1 MRWAWADEMTS
12 TCLIGSPLSG
22 WVIPLAQIPD
32 PVFAQGM
39 AGDGLAIDPTGSLLC
54 APFDGIVRCNPANA
68 HAMSICSP
76 DGIEVLMHVGIDTVL
91 LKGQGFRPLVADGDT
106 VKAGQALLEFDLD
119 LVAGRAASA
128 VTPVLLVSG
137 NARIIQR
144 NVNTAIAV
152 GDVLYEV
159 ERATGQET
167 AIENTDGTIRSTL
180 TVTFEQGMHARP
192 AAALAALLRPYHAAV
207 HLIRD
212 SKRANARSMVAVMS
226 LGIKHGDA
234 IVLEVSGSDAEAA
247 MAAAL
252 GYFDAESENPD
263 SEPLQ
268 QAVVSP
274 SLPGNG
280 ILHAVIASRG
290 LAVGKAFHLVNKAI
304 AVAEQGSGV
313 HAELQSLQRALDR
326 LKFHLTRQQGDAAD
340 HRHAIVEAH
349 IGLLDDPALA
359 EHAESLIRQGKS
371 AGFGWQQ
378 ATASVIAAL
387 AVMDN
392 AYIKERI
399 ADFRDIEQG
408 VLKALAGHDLEA
420 VQRLP
425 DQCVLIVDELLPSQ
439 LLTLDTGR
447 IAGICSS
454 GGGPS
459 AHTAIIAASLGIPF
473 LVAAGSS
480 VHDIHADVMLI
491 LDAENACLHLA
502 PDPATL
508 AAVTQRIARR
518 REQAATDRASAQLPA
533 LSRDGISVK
542 VYANLGDSSEASAAL
557 SAGAEGCG
565 LFRTEFLFM
574 DRQHAPGEEE
584 QFTVYSEIL
593 DRMPD
598 KPLTIRTMDI
608 GGDKPI
614 AYLPLPKEE
623 NPALGLRGLR
633 TSLWRDHLFID
644 QLRAILR
651 LPRPNQVRI
660 LLPMVNDVGDILQAR
675 RYIDQC
681 ASALGLDGLPEIGA
695 MIETPASAMML
706 DQLLEVV
713 DFVSIGSNDLSQ
725 YVLAIDRG
733 HPELAS
739 KLDALHPA
747 VLRIIQQVAES
758 GHRAG
763 KKVSLCGGLASDP
776 VAIPLLLGMD
786 VFELSAVPAMI
797 PRIKNLIR
805 QLDIAACRQL
815 AGQALSSGDAA
826 SVRRLSSEFIAQAEP
841 EAMA

>member
-192 AAALAALLRPYHAAV
+192 AAALAAVLRPYKSDV
-207 HLIRD
+207 QLVLD

-226 LGIKHGDA
+226 LGIKHGDVIDLDVA
-234 IVLEVSGSDAEAA
+234 GSDAEEAS
-247 MAAAL
+247 AAAL
-252 GYFDAESENPD
+252 GFFSAEAKNHGHEQ
-263 SEPLQ
+263 LQ
-268 QAVVSP
+268 QAGNTTAQPV
-274 SLPGNG
+274 NG
-280 ILHAVIASRG
+280 IIQAVIASRG
-290 LAVGKAFHLVNKAI
+290 LAVGKAFHLVSHVI
-304 AVAEQGSGV
+304 AVPEQGTGIE
-313 HAELQSLQRALDR
+313 AELQSLQSALNR
-326 LKFHLTRQQGDAAD
+326 LKSHLTLQLGDDAD
-340 HRHAIVEAH
+340 HRHKILEAH
-349 IGLLDDPALA
+349 IGLLADPALY
-359 EHAESLIRQGKS
+359 EHAERLIRQGKS
-371 AGFGWQQ
+371 AGFAWRQ
-378 ATASVIAAL
+378 ATSSVVSTLAA
-387 AVMDN
+387 MDN
-392 AYIKERI
+392 AYMKERI

-408 VLKALAGHDLEA
+408 LLKALAGQDLA
-420 VQRLP
+420 DVDHLP
-425 DQCVLIVDELLPSQ
+425 DQCILIVDELLPSQ
-439 LLTLDTGR
+439 LLAYDPGR

-459 AHTAIIAASLGIPF
+459 AHAAIIAASLGIPF
-473 LVAAGSS
+473 LVAAGSF
-480 VHDIHADVMLI
+480 VHDINTDVMLI
-491 LDAENACLHLA
+491 LDAENGCLHLA
-502 PDPATL
+502 PDALTL

-518 REQAATDRASAQLPA
+518 KEQAAGDMAWAQLPA
-533 LSRDGISVK
+533 LSQDGVPVN
-542 VYANLGDSSEASAAL
+542 VYANLGGSSEVADAL
-557 SAGAEGCG
+557 TAGAEGCG

-584 QFTVYSEIL
+584 QFRIYSEIL
-593 DRMPD
+593 CRMPD

-633 TSLWRDHLFID
+633 TSLWRDQLFID

-660 LLPMVNDVGDILQAR
+660 LLPMVNDVGDIAQAR
-675 RYIDQC
+675 HYIDQC
-681 ASALGLDGLPEIGA
+681 ALDLGLDGLPEIGA

-706 DQLLEVV
+706 DQLLGVV

-733 HPELAS
+733 HPVLAS

-747 VLRIIQQVAES
+747 VLRMIKHVAES
-758 GHRAG
+758 GRRAG

-776 VAIPLLLGMD
+776 IAIPVLLGMD
-786 VFELSAVPAMI
+786 LLELSAVPAMI

-805 QLDIAACRQL
+805 HLDIKACHDFV
-815 AGQALSSGDAA
+815 GQALASGDAA
-826 SVRRLSSEFIAQAEP
+826 SVRKLSTEFIAQAEQG
-841 EAMA
+841 A